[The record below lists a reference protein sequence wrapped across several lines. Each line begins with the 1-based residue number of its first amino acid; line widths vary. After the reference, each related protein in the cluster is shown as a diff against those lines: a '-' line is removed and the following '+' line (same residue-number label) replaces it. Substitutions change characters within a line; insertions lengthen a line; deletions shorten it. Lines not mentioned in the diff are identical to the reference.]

1 MDECNNLLEIQRFL
15 NAMGSASSMQEKST
29 SKLDHIDSDESSC
42 ASEHVRPSKRKRSSR
57 RRSSLLDEQYEMIK
71 AQRIA
76 FEEQAKMYRSM
87 RSFIEEST
95 RTVRDLSGRL
105 RDTQR
110 STIDSSPSESNLEFG
125 PSSQAL

>member
-1 MDECNNLLEIQRFL
+1 
-15 NAMGSASSMQEKST
+15 
-29 SKLDHIDSDESSC
+29 
-42 ASEHVRPSKRKRSSR
+42 
-57 RRSSLLDEQYEMIK
+57 MIK